1 MGLRERYTRPPGI
14 NLRCQEVH
22 RLYRAKLQLLRCT
35 AASTDA
41 GGCGRGGHGGHAHGG
56 CESMATHYT
65 AELAELV
72 TAFAMDDLVRF
83 SYTRSGMGT

>member
-1 MGLRERYTRPPGI
+1 M
-14 NLRCQEVH
+14 
-22 RLYRAKLQLLRCT
+22 A
-35 AASTDA
+35 
-41 GGCGRGGHGGHAHGG
+41 GHAHGG

-83 SYTRSGMGT
+83 SYPEWHGDVTQRWY